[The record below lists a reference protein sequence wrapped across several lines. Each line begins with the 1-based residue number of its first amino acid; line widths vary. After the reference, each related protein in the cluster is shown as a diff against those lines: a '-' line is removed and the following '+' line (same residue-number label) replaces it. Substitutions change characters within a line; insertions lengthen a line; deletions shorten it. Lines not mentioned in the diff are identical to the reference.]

1 MQDKVP
7 YEYAII
13 RVVPKVEREE
23 FINVGAILFARRKKY
38 LGIRFHLDENRLATF
53 SKDIDIELVKKYL
66 TAWELVCQGGKEGGT
81 IGQLEMPVRF
91 RWLTANRST
100 IIQASQLHTGLC
112 SEPEKVL
119 ENIFERYV
127 L

>member
-23 FINVGAILFARRKKY
+23 FINVGAVLFTRRKKY
-38 LGIRFHLDENRLATF
+38 LGIRFHLDENRLTTF
-53 SKDIDIELVKKYL
+53 SKKIDIELVKKYL
-66 TAWELVCQGGKEGGT
+66 KAWELVCQGGKTGGA
-81 IGQLEMPVRF
+81 IGQLEMSVRF

-112 SEPEKVL
+112 ADPEKVL
-119 ENIFERYV
+119 MDIYERYV